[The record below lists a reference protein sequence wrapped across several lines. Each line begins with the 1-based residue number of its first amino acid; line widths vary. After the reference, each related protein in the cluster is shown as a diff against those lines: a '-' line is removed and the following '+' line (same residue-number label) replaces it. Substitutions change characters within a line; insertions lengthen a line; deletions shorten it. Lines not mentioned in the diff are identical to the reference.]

1 LGIEDDVIAGYVD
14 REELQRSFG
23 NAVSTTKGRSERRV
37 ITLSKKALGFRS
49 DQLNLIETMATDKV

>member
-37 ITLSKKALGFRS
+37 IHFYRKRHFVSELT
-49 DQLNLIETMATDKV
+49 NLTS